1 MGETMTGIEILKA
14 SDRKPM
20 PWKNGG
26 GETIEIAVHPADASL
41 ETFDWRLSIATVAVD
56 GPFSTFAGI
65 DRTIAVL
72 TGDGMDMRI
81 DGEPQRLT
89 PETAPFPFQGDSKTE
104 AWLIGGPVRDLNI
117 MSRRTTLRHRMERL
131 DITAPTR
138 IETEGGEC
146 LVLAVDAC
154 RVGDV
159 VLDVYDVA
167 RLAPTSMP
175 VTVEPQGRTR
185 IFVIRL
191 FAA

>member
-1 MGETMTGIEILKA
+1 
-14 SDRKPM
+14 
-20 PWKNGG
+20 
-26 GETIEIAVHPADASL
+26 
-41 ETFDWRLSIATVAVD
+41 
-56 GPFSTFAGI
+56 
-65 DRTIAVL
+65 
-72 TGDGMDMRI
+72 
-81 DGEPQRLT
+81 
-89 PETAPFPFQGDSKTE
+89 
-104 AWLIGGPVRDLNI
+104 
-117 MSRRTTLRHRMERL
+117 MERL

>member
-1 MGETMTGIEILKA
+1 MIGIEILKA
-14 SDRKPM
+14 SERKPM

-117 MSRRTTLRHRMERL
+117 MSRRTTLRHRMERF
-131 DITAPTR
+131 DIAEPTC
-138 IETEGGEC
+138 IDTEGGEC
-146 LVLAVDAC
+146 LVLVLDAC
-154 RVGDV
+154 RMGDGA
-159 VLDVYDVA
+159 LEAFDVA
-167 RLAPTSMP
+167 RLAPSTAP
-175 VTVEPQGRTR
+175 VTIEPQGKTR
-185 IFVIRL
+185 IYVIRL

>member
-1 MGETMTGIEILKA
+1 MTGIEILKA

-81 DGEPQRLT
+81 DGKPQRLT
-89 PETAPFPFQGDSKTE
+89 PETVPFPFQGDSKTE

-154 RVGDV
+154 RVGGV

-167 RLAPTSMP
+167 HIAPTSMP
-175 VTVEPQGRTR
+175 VTVEPQGHAR